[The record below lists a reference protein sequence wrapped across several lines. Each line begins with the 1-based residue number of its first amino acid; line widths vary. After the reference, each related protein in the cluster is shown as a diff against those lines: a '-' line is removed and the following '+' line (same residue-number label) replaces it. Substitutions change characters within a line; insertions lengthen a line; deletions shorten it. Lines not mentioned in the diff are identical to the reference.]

1 MRRDSLLME
10 LRRGLADWLPLAIS
24 VFVVLLS
31 WYGYRAM
38 LEWRRSYEMLAER
51 RSRESVDLLLKAVVR
66 DMRAVQES
74 VLTSPEWGRLAAVDR
89 PYEINNLVAS
99 VFARYPYPESFF
111 TWGAE
116 SDASELTFFNRSDR
130 RPPWMG
136 IHDP

>member
-74 VLTSPEWGRLAAVDR
+74 VLPSPEWSRLAAIDR

-99 VFARYPYPESFF
+99 VFAR
-111 TWGAE
+111 
-116 SDASELTFFNRSDR
+116 
-130 RPPWMG
+130 
-136 IHDP
+136 